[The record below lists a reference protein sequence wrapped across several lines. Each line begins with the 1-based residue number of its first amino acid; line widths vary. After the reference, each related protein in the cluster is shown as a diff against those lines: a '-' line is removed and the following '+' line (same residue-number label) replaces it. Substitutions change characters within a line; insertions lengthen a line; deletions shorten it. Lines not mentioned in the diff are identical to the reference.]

1 MKKLS
6 VIISTFAL
14 FSCGMPQAEKDKIA
28 AVTCSIISE
37 TKNMDAALR
46 VEKINDAREKLGEA
60 PYLLGDLLIRSAVE
74 KGLCKEL
81 VLNEG
86 YAEGIQRFNK
96 LEELRLEKLALQRR
110 QAIEKRALEKKQ
122 AIENQRKSDL

>member
-46 VEKINDAREKLGEA
+46 VEKINDAREKLGEE

-86 YAEGIQRFNK
+86 YAEGIQRLNNEAETSSK
-96 LEELRLEKLALQRR
+96 TSKRIQEIRESVKNRTRYNEE
-110 QAIEKRALEKKQ
+110 
-122 AIENQRKSDL
+122 

>member
-6 VIISTFAL
+6 IIISIFVL
-14 FSCGMPQAEKDKIA
+14 FSCGMPQGEKEKIA
-28 AVTCSIISE
+28 LVTCSIISE

-46 VEKINDAREKLGEA
+46 VEKINDAREKLGEE
-60 PYLLGDLLIRSAVE
+60 PYLLGDLLIRSAVK

-86 YAEGIQRFNK
+86 YAEGIQRLNNEAETSSK
-96 LEELRLEKLALQRR
+96 TSKRIQEIRESVKNRTRYNEE
-110 QAIEKRALEKKQ
+110 
-122 AIENQRKSDL
+122 

>member
-6 VIISTFAL
+6 IIISIFVL
-14 FSCGMPQAEKDKIA
+14 FSCGMPQGEKEKIA

-46 VEKINDAREKLGEA
+46 VEKINDAREKLGEE
-60 PYLLGDLLIRSAVE
+60 PYLLGDLLIRSAV
-74 KGLCKEL
+74 KQGLCKEL

-86 YAEGIQRFNK
+86 YAEGIQRLNNEAETSSK
-96 LEELRLEKLALQRR
+96 TSKRIQEIRESVKNRTRYNEE
-110 QAIEKRALEKKQ
+110 
-122 AIENQRKSDL
+122 